1 MRNFILLAISLLV
14 LSCSSKKEASV
25 KIGDKYE
32 GGKVFYILQKGDSGY
47 NENEIHGL
55 VCSDIMSIAAWS
67 PDKHINT
74 ITETQNDGLFA
85 GKLNTNNIIKAFGN
99 GAYAAKICEELVVED
114 FDDWYLPS
122 KYEFNLLQSRID
134 FIYPGQ
140 DMSRYKYSADY
151 DIWTSTTIDDT
162 VSNDKEKKENRNFC
176 GERVYCQQ
184 FYSGDKVDYNFLAE
198 RHRFYA
204 IRSF

>member
-1 MRNFILLAISLLV
+1 M
-14 LSCSSKKEASV
+14 SCSSKKEASV
-25 KIGDKYE
+25 KIGDKYQ
-32 GGKVFYILQKGDSGY
+32 GGTVFYILQKGDSGY
-47 NENEIHGL
+47 DENKVQGL
-55 VCSDIMSIAAWS
+55 ICSDIMSIAAWS
-67 PDKHINT
+67 PDKYINT

-85 GKLNTNNIIKAFGN
+85 GKINTNNIIKAFGN

-140 DMSRYKYSADY
+140 NLSRYQYASEY

-162 VSNDKEKKENRNFC
+162 VSNNKGRKENRNLC
-176 GERVYCQQ
+176 GERVYCQN
-184 FYSGDKVDYNFLAE
+184 FYSGDKVGYSSEE

-204 IRSF
+204 VRSF